1 MKRTLILTG
10 FAVLAVLAGCSKTP
24 TDASVSTVPAEDDAW
39 VYDETLP
46 VPVTFSAPGLDMS
59 MTKAEIPGAIDGSV
73 MSGLDIGVFGL
84 ATEEGAPAWDTS
96 DNSTVLIYNRK
107 VTTGEDGSVKF
118 TPAVYYP
125 VDSDKSFSFY
135 AYYPHRSC
143 TADGN
148 SYSVSYS
155 LGYTDILWA
164 EDHATTFGTS
174 PVYEGYN
181 ANYCRYVKQIGR
193 ADLMPAL
200 NFRHLLTAVRFIAK
214 TSSDVS
220 NVTVQ
225 RLYVT
230 NVNTHAT
237 LQVAGDTAGVM
248 EYYTQDGE
256 PSTGR
261 IYLRKD
267 PAVATGELGVV
278 PTVGGVELGTLML
291 EPCTAVNVEVTLL
304 VNNGVANSSNTV
316 TASLTGNFEAGRRYA
331 LTLTVKSPEEV
342 ELSTSLVPW
351 DDVTGPG
358 TEF

>member
-10 FAVLAVLAGCSKTP
+10 LAALALLAGCSKTQ
-24 TDASVSTVPAEDDAW
+24 TGASVAAPAEDNAW

-46 VPVTFSAPGLDMS
+46 VPVTFSAPGLDLS
-59 MTKAEIPGAIDGSV
+59 LTKAEVPGAIDGSV
-73 MSGLDIGVFGL
+73 MAGLDIGVFGL
-84 ATEEGAPAWDTS
+84 ATEDGVPAWDTT
-96 DNSTVLIYNRK
+96 DASTTLIYNRK
-107 VTTGEDGSVKF
+107 VTTGEDGSAKF
-118 TPAVYYP
+118 SPAVYYP
-125 VDSDKSFSFY
+125 VDSEKTFSFY

-148 SYSVSYS
+148 QYNVSYS

-164 EDHATTFGTS
+164 EDHAITFGTS
-174 PVYEGYN
+174 PVYEGFN

-193 ADLMPAL
+193 TDLMPAL
-200 NFRHLLTAVRFIAK
+200 RFEHLLTAIRFIAR
-214 TSSDVS
+214 TTSDVS
-220 NVTVQ
+220 NVRVQ

-230 NVNTHAT
+230 DVNTQAT
-237 LQVAGDTAGVM
+237 LHVAGEDAGTL

-267 PAVATGELGVV
+267 PAVATGELAVV

-291 EPCTAVNVEVTLL
+291 EPCSTMNVEVTLL
-304 VNNGVANSSNTV
+304 VNNGVSNSSNTV
-316 TASLTGNFEAGRRYA
+316 TASLSGNFEAGRRYA